1 MQIELHSEINFNQI
15 TLKTK
20 NMKLKIMKNSK
31 ILIPVLIILMMA
43 GCAPKIDHSATIK
56 EALSVMK
63 ESAAKMGEAS
73 VHNDSLFFGTTP
85 LNNNFELV
93 DALQA
98 QFACTATFFIKSGER
113 FIRIS
118 TDVIQ
123 DGHRALGTELD
134 PKGPV
139 IGLIKEGKSFYGTV
153 DILGNQYET
162 GYEPIQNAEGEVIGI
177 YYIGFQI
184 K

>member
-1 MQIELHSEINFNQI
+1 M
-15 TLKTK
+15 
-20 NMKLKIMKNSK
+20 MKISK
-31 ILIPVLIILMMA
+31 RIIAALFIVLLV
-43 GCAPKIDHSATIK
+43 GCASKSEHSAIIK
-56 EALSVMK
+56 EALTVMK
-63 ESAAKMGEAS
+63 VKAAQLGEPS
-73 VHNDSLFFGTTP
+73 VVNDSLFFGTSN

-93 DALQA
+93 DALQS
-98 QFACTATFFIKSGER
+98 QFGCTATFFIKSGQD

-118 TDVIQ
+118 TDVMQ
-123 DGHRALGTELD
+123 NDHRALGTKLD
-134 PKGPV
+134 PNGPV

-162 GYEPIQNAEGEVIGI
+162 GYEPIKNAEGEVIGI

>member
-1 MQIELHSEINFNQI
+1 
-15 TLKTK
+15 
-20 NMKLKIMKNSK
+20 MKNLK
-31 ILIPVLIILMMA
+31 NLLAVLLLSGLFV
-43 GCAPKIDHSATIK
+43 GCAPKNEHSAIIK
-56 EALSVMK
+56 EALTVMK
-63 ESAAKMGEAS
+63 NSAAMMGEPS
-73 VHNDSLFFGTTP
+73 VLNDSLFFGTTS

-93 DALQA
+93 DALQE

-134 PKGPV
+134 PNGPV
-139 IGLIKEGKSFYGTV
+139 IGLIEEGKPFYGTV